1 MVKSKIFAS
10 NLDRFLIFGIVF
22 RKIRPGTFNSFYKI
36 PSEEVDEIYRKFFRL
51 YFGCDTADG
60 AEKADPQVK
69 WLHPLAWFRCC
80 TSMLKGDHW
89 GEEMRSRVLG
99 LLREKLI
106 PFVNGEERREQV

>member
-1 MVKSKIFAS
+1 M
-10 NLDRFLIFGIVF
+10 
-22 RKIRPGTFNSFYKI
+22 

-51 YFGCDTADG
+51 CFGCDTAEG

-80 TSMLKGDHW
+80 TSMLKGDRW
-89 GEEMRSRVLG
+89 GEEMRSRALG